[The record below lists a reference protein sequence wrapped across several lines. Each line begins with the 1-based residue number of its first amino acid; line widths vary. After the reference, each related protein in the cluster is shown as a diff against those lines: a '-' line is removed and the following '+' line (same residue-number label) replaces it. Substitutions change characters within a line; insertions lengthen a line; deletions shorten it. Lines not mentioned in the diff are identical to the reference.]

1 MMMTM
6 ENCADDD
13 DSRADHVGDDQND
26 DNDKKMMMSRKT
38 MTIQE
43 LVTVGMLRSPELP
56 PPPAWNDDDKTN
68 TSDVTFQS
76 CFVSTVVVIAFIDD
90 DKMLRPGL
98 SSQQPSSFMD
108 LVFCFFFFNQS
119 YCSPQKMKRIVSA

>member
-1 MMMTM
+1 
-6 ENCADDD
+6 
-13 DSRADHVGDDQND
+13 
-26 DNDKKMMMSRKT
+26 MMMSRKT

-76 CFVSTVVVIAFIDD
+76 CFVSTVGVIAFIDD
-90 DKMLRPGL
+90 DKMMRPGL

-108 LVFCFFFFNQS
+108 LVFCFCFFKQL
-119 YCSPQKMKRIVSA
+119 YCSPQKIAGKALKSNYR